1 MTNIAMRAEL
11 FKKSIRNVKV
21 TTDAWF
27 YPKFYRFKGEKLLKR
42 LKEDIETCSRQEAEK
57 ATLIQQQRI
66 EQEKVEYLRVIEI
79 LHPILQSEEIVS
91 VFKMWQMVVANINDF
106 QTHLCW
112 VQDSKR
118 WYLKNSYNPSYIT
131 WMKEGDTT
139 PILRSWFGRDFKF
152 MFGITAT
159 EKEIK
164 ALLELCKEFHI
175 GQTMLQEKMDSI
187 IVMDLLTE
195 KVYP

>member
-1 MTNIAMRAEL
+1 MANIAIRAEL
-11 FKKSIRNVKV
+11 FKKSIRNVKI

-42 LKEDIETCSRQEAEK
+42 LKEDIETCSRQKAEK

-66 EQEKVEYLRVIEI
+66 EQEKAEYLRVIEI
-79 LHPILQSEEIVS
+79 LYPILQAEEIVK
-91 VFKMWQMVVANINDF
+91 VFKMWRMVVANMDDF

-112 VQDSKR
+112 VYDSKR
-118 WYLKNSYNPSYIT
+118 WYLKNSCDPGYIT
-131 WMKEGDTT
+131 WMKEGKNA
-139 PILRSWFGRDFKF
+139 PILRRWFDRDFKY
-152 MFGITAT
+152 MLRITAT
-159 EKEIK
+159 EEEIK
-164 ALLELCKEFHI
+164 ALLTICKEFHI
-175 GQTMLQEKMDSI
+175 GQTMSQEKMDSI